1 MNEQVTLYHR
11 EGGGGGGAKGGDGGG
26 VRGIFLGGIIWFSGG
41 TKVGSVT
48 TVNQQN
54 QGHTTQRVNKTP
66 NE

>member
-1 MNEQVTLYHR
+1 MSKSLFITEKV
-11 EGGGGGGAKGGDGGG
+11 GGRGQRGGWGGG
-26 VRGIFLGGIIWFSGG
+26 VSEEFFLGGIIWFSGE

>member
-11 EGGGGGGAKGGDGGG
+11 EGGGEGPKGGMGGG
-26 VRGIFLGGIIWFSGG
+26 VRGIFLGGIIWFSGE

>member
-1 MNEQVTLYHR
+1 MNEQVTLYHQ
-11 EGGGGGGAKGGDGGG
+11 EGGGEGPKGGMGG
-26 VRGIFLGGIIWFSGG
+26 VSEEFFWGGIIWFSGE